1 MRGRRGAAG
10 VVAVLVAML
19 VAAPIGA
26 RAASRPLVPRP
37 GTGHGVLG
45 GPAPAEE
52 AGSLSYSPGLGFKFC
67 HQDPGKVSASGSA
80 YGTPGIGRPTV
91 GLPVDL
97 CIGPFP
103 TAAIKVSV
111 APPHGPVIAVPAWA
125 VGREGTSATVQL
137 LFLPGPPRARYVI
150 TGAGPTTGRPT
161 ADSGSLA
168 GSGVGRYTVRVSGG
182 GSTATTT
189 FTLEPAPTPRLSNLG
204 DRVVRVGVA
213 TTSAVV
219 EPGRRLQFG
228 AAGLPPLHTF
238 EVGVYGP
245 DQRTAAGPNTHP
257 LATTITARADRQG
270 EAIVTLDTLTAAR
283 VGSYLAVL
291 DPKTSLAGLQVLDPR
306 VAAFEVAQPTTTP
319 PATSASLA
327 H

>member
-1 MRGRRGAAG
+1 
-10 VVAVLVAML
+10 
-19 VAAPIGA
+19 
-26 RAASRPLVPRP
+26 
-37 GTGHGVLG
+37 
-45 GPAPAEE
+45 
-52 AGSLSYSPGLGFKFC
+52 
-67 HQDPGKVSASGSA
+67 
-80 YGTPGIGRPTV
+80 
-91 GLPVDL
+91 
-97 CIGPFP
+97 
-103 TAAIKVSV
+103 
-111 APPHGPVIAVPAWA
+111 
-125 VGREGTSATVQL
+125 VQL

-150 TGAGPTTGRPT
+150 TGAGPTTGRTT

-319 PATSASLA
+319 PVTSASLA